1 MYTCA
6 LKDGSEIG
14 ITRVEESDAEE
25 IVDISIEM
33 GKESDNLTFGQDDFY
48 FNCEQEKNYISG
60 FKNRENCLYAKA
72 VLNGKII
79 GTLNFSAP
87 SRKRV
92 AHRGMLGLTILKK
105 YWGLGVGSNLME
117 YFLQWVL
124 KNRQIS
130 KIDLEV
136 KEDNV
141 RAIKLY
147 LKYGFKIEGRIT
159 KGILIDSKFYD
170 IYYMGK
176 EIQ

>member
-1 MYTCA
+1 MYSCT

-14 ITRVEESDAEE
+14 IARVVESDAEE
-25 IVDISIEM
+25 IVDISVEM

-48 FNCEQEKNYISG
+48 FNYEQEKNYISG
-60 FKNRENCLYAKA
+60 FRNRENCLYAKA

-79 GTLNFSAP
+79 GTLNFLAP

-117 YFLQWVL
+117 YFLQWVME
-124 KNRQIS
+124 NRQTS

-159 KGILIDSKFYD
+159 KGILVDGKFYD

>member
-1 MYTCA
+1 MYTCG
-6 LKDGSEIG
+6 LKDGSEIC
-14 ITRVEESDAEE
+14 IAEVEESDAEE
-25 IVDISIEM
+25 IVDISVEM
-33 GKESDNLTFGQDDFY
+33 GKESDNLTFGRDDFY
-48 FNCEQEKNYISG
+48 FSYEQEKNYISG

-72 VLNGKII
+72 VLDGRII

-92 AHRGMLGLTILKK
+92 AHRGLLGLTILKK

-117 YFLQWVL
+117 FFLQWVI
-124 KNRQIS
+124 KDRQIR

-136 KEDNV
+136 KEDNI

-159 KGILIDSKFYD
+159 KGILVNEKFYD